1 VAKRIGIIGGISHAS
16 TIKYYEFIL
25 KKYFAKNRDY
35 HYPELVIFSMDLA
48 KLTGFEDRGDLDG
61 YVRYLV
67 NAVESLQK
75 AGAEFIVIAA
85 NSPHSVFEIVQ
96 KQAKIPLISIV
107 EITAQEA
114 TRWGLKKLLLT
125 GIKYTMQSP
134 FYKDVFEKHGLTV
147 ITPTDEEQN
156 EINDVIFKE
165 LVLGI
170 IKDTTR
176 QKLLDIIDKYEVDG
190 VILGCTELSM
200 ILNQEDTPLR
210 LLNTLEIH
218 ARAALDFA
226 LTD

>member
-48 KLTGFEDRGDLDG
+48 KLTGFENRGDLDG

-67 NAVESLQK
+67 KAVESLQK
-75 AGAEFIVIAA
+75 AGADFILIAA
-85 NSPHSVFEIVQ
+85 NSPHSVFDIVQ
-96 KQAKIPLISIV
+96 KQAKVPLISIV
-107 EITAQEA
+107 EITAKEA
-114 TRWGLKKLLLT
+114 EIWGLKKLLLT

-134 FYKDVFEKHGLTV
+134 FYKDVFAKHGLEV
-147 ITPTDEEQN
+147 VTPSEDEQN
-156 EINDVIFKE
+156 VINDVIFKE

-170 IKDTTR
+170 IKDDTR
-176 QKLLDIIDKYEVDG
+176 QRLLDIINKYEVDG

-200 ILNQEDTPLR
+200 ILNQEDTSLK
-210 LLNTLEIH
+210 LLNTLELH

-226 LTD
+226 VGG

>member
-1 VAKRIGIIGGISHAS
+1 MAKRIGIIGGISHAS

-61 YVRYLV
+61 YVRYIV

-75 AGAEFIVIAA
+75 AGADFIVIAA

-96 KQAKIPLISIV
+96 KQAKIPLLSIV
-107 EITAQEA
+107 EITAKAAES
-114 TRWGLKKLLLT
+114 WGLKKLLLT

-134 FYKDVFEKHGLTV
+134 FYKDVFDKHGLTV
-147 ITPTDEEQN
+147 ITPSDKQQDV
-156 EINDVIFKE
+156 INDIIFKE

-170 IKDTTR
+170 IKEETR
-176 QKLLDIIDKYEVDG
+176 QKLLDIIDQYEVDG

-210 LLNTLEIH
+210 LLNTLELH

-226 LTD
+226 LAD